1 MTREVRR
8 RVLSLTLATRLLWVV
23 VAVILI
29 AWIVLVSIGAA
40 TT

>member
-1 MTREVRR
+1 
-8 RVLSLTLATRLLWVV
+8 LSLTLATRLLWVV
-23 VAVILI
+23 VAAIVV